1 MDMVCQA
8 DDQIQID
15 FTKDP
20 IIPRIDG
27 KYLQATH
34 TSLGAD
40 DGMGIATCF
49 AILADKTVKHG
60 PLEVLVTRDEETGLY
75 GASDLEPGVLK
86 AKTLINVDNED
97 EGACTQVALFS
108 KEYSSLPST
117 STPWYLSLLFIF
129 VAADSRYITGLTPA
143 VDPNTNYDELL
154 MVWARSYIL
163 SGGLAECERR
173 GAITRRDKSTIVD
186 HEFLYP
192 LYCEK
197 DPMWKVLYTWMDVRA
212 APPPDG

>member
-1 MDMVCQA
+1 MVCQA

-27 KYLQATH
+27 KYLKATH

-173 GAITRRDKSTIVD
+173 GAITRRD
-186 HEFLYP
+186 
-192 LYCEK
+192 
-197 DPMWKVLYTWMDVRA
+197 
-212 APPPDG
+212 

>member
-27 KYLQATH
+27 KYLKATH

-60 PLEVLVTRDEETGLY
+60 PLEVQEGFVTKQVVLNNFVGGHSGCDIHLGRANPMHVMGRLLAV
-75 GASDLEPGVLK
+75 GSASSPH
-86 AKTLINVDNED
+86 A
-97 EGACTQVALFS
+97 
-108 KEYSSLPST
+108 
-117 STPWYLSLLFIF
+117 
-129 VAADSRYITGLTPA
+129 
-143 VDPNTNYDELL
+143 
-154 MVWARSYIL
+154 
-163 SGGLAECERR
+163 
-173 GAITRRDKSTIVD
+173 
-186 HEFLYP
+186 
-192 LYCEK
+192 
-197 DPMWKVLYTWMDVRA
+197 
-212 APPPDG
+212 

>member
-1 MDMVCQA
+1 MCLQCHMDMVCQA

-27 KYLQATH
+27 KYLKATH

-97 EGACTQVALFS
+97 ENAICIGCAGGFTVDLKLPTVRRVEEGFVTKQVVLNNFVGGHSGCDIHLGRANPMHVMGRLLAVGS
-108 KEYSSLPST
+108 ASSPH
-117 STPWYLSLLFIF
+117 
-129 VAADSRYITGLTPA
+129 A
-143 VDPNTNYDELL
+143 
-154 MVWARSYIL
+154 
-163 SGGLAECERR
+163 
-173 GAITRRDKSTIVD
+173 
-186 HEFLYP
+186 
-192 LYCEK
+192 
-197 DPMWKVLYTWMDVRA
+197 
-212 APPPDG
+212 

>member
-27 KYLQATH
+27 KYLKATH

-86 AKTLINVDNED
+86 AKTLINVENAICIGCAGGFTVDLKLPTVRRVE
-97 EGACTQVALFS
+97 EGFVTKQVVLNNFVGGHSGCDIHLGRANPMHVMGRLLAVGS
-108 KEYSSLPST
+108 ASSPH
-117 STPWYLSLLFIF
+117 
-129 VAADSRYITGLTPA
+129 A
-143 VDPNTNYDELL
+143 
-154 MVWARSYIL
+154 
-163 SGGLAECERR
+163 
-173 GAITRRDKSTIVD
+173 
-186 HEFLYP
+186 
-192 LYCEK
+192 
-197 DPMWKVLYTWMDVRA
+197 
-212 APPPDG
+212 

>member
-1 MDMVCQA
+1 MCLQCHMDMVCQA

-27 KYLQATH
+27 KYLKATH

-97 EGACTQVALFS
+97 ENAICIGCAGGFTVEMTMPAAREQGAYVLRQVVLNNFVGGHSGCDIHLGRANPMHVMGRLLAVGS
-108 KEYSSLPST
+108 ASSPH
-117 STPWYLSLLFIF
+117 
-129 VAADSRYITGLTPA
+129 A
-143 VDPNTNYDELL
+143 
-154 MVWARSYIL
+154 
-163 SGGLAECERR
+163 
-173 GAITRRDKSTIVD
+173 
-186 HEFLYP
+186 
-192 LYCEK
+192 
-197 DPMWKVLYTWMDVRA
+197 
-212 APPPDG
+212 

>member
-27 KYLQATH
+27 KYLKATH

-49 AILADKTVKHG
+49 AILADKTIKHG

-97 EGACTQVALFS
+97 ENAICIGCAGGCTVDMKLPTVRLVEEGFVKKQVVLNNFVGGHSGCDIHLGRAN
-108 KEYSSLPST
+108 PMHVMGR
-117 STPWYLSLLFIF
+117 LLA
-129 VAADSRYITGLTPA
+129 VAPA
-143 VDPNTNYDELL
+143 
-154 MVWARSYIL
+154 
-163 SGGLAECERR
+163 
-173 GAITRRDKSTIVD
+173 
-186 HEFLYP
+186 
-192 LYCEK
+192 
-197 DPMWKVLYTWMDVRA
+197 A
-212 APPPDG
+212 ASHP